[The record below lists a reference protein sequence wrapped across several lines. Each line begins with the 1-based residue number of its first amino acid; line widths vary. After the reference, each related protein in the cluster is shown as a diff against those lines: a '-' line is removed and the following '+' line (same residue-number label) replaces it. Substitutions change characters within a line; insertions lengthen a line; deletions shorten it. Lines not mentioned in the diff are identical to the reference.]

1 MKIIVDF
8 DNTLGVNERDV
19 DDFIALLYLMKAK
32 ADIVLV
38 TTTFGNDTI
47 DIVNEKTKM
56 VFNDLD
62 LNYNLAFG
70 NEDAGERIVETI
82 NTYPNDITILTLGST
97 TNLARALEIDPS
109 IKHKAK
115 MLSMGIITEKLLI
128 NNKVMDELNFS
139 VDHKASIKV
148 LTEMEDITILTANN
162 CLDFYVTL
170 REIDDIFEKET
181 YLRSKSRAWFDFH
194 SKDYDIDYII
204 IWDLVAAV
212 YFTNPE
218 LFIDDKRKMSFV
230 NPKMGLIKEDEN
242 GKIINM
248 PKIKDRC
255 LYIDTVRKV
264 FKDN

>member
-19 DDFIALLYLMKAK
+19 DDFIAFLYLMKAK

-47 DIVNEKTKM
+47 EIVNEKTKM
-56 VFNDLD
+56 VFEDLKLD
-62 LNYNLAFG
+62 YELALG
-70 NEDAGERIVETI
+70 NEDASEKIVEI
-82 NTYPNDITILTLGST
+82 VNKYPNDITILTLGST
-97 TNLARALEIDPS
+97 TNLAGALDLDPS
-109 IKHKAK
+109 IKSKVK

-139 VDHKASIKV
+139 VDHKSSSKV
-148 LTEMEDITILTANN
+148 LSQMEDITILTANN

-170 REIDDIFEKET
+170 REIDDIFEEEK
-181 YLRSKSRAWFDFH
+181 YLRGKSKAWFDFH

-218 LFIDDKRKMSFV
+218 IFIDDKRKMSFT
-230 NPKMGLIKEDEN
+230 NPQAGLLEEDMN

-248 PKIKDRC
+248 PKIKNRTS
-255 LYIDTVRKV
+255 YIEIVMGV
-264 FKDN
+264 FKNL